1 MQVMYFFKFILIIT
15 ILVSIAS
22 CNGSI
27 SHIFEKRTPHEA
39 YGRSIRKDPAG
50 QAWLAA
56 SEKALDTNQVIDL
69 PYKLAG
75 IFKAGKPRALAL
87 RFTAKQGERI
97 DFILTKSEG
106 DSMTIFADLYRI
118 NENEK
123 SHLLA
128 VDTGV
133 TGFGFNVEET
143 TDYLLRLQP
152 ALYQSGEYH
161 LSASISPSLV
171 FPVAGSKAKTG
182 SYWGD
187 ARDGGKRNHEGIDI
201 FAPKKTPVIAAA
213 NGYVTRVAEGG
224 IGGKTVWM
232 RASEHDIHLYYAH
245 LDEQKVTDGQSVKK
259 GDTLGTVGNTGNAK
273 FTPPHLHF
281 GVYTSSGP
289 IDPLPFVNPAVR
301 IAPALKSQNLK
312 EQLVISNPR
321 SVKDERLKR
330 GTVLTPLAITK
341 DGYIVEIADGS
352 IVQIPVNA
360 VKPAET

>member
-281 GVYTSSGP
+281 GVYTSRGP

-341 DGYIVEIADGS
+341 DGYIVEVADGS

-360 VKPAET
+360 VKPAES

>member
-1 MQVMYFFKFILIIT
+1 MYFFKSIFLIA
-15 ILVSIAS
+15 ILVCAAS
-22 CNGSI
+22 CNDSI

-39 YGRSIRKDPAG
+39 YGRSIRKDPAA

-75 IFKAGKPRALAL
+75 IFKADKPRALAL

-97 DFILTKSEG
+97 DFILTKSDG
-106 DSMTIFADLYRI
+106 DSLTIFADLFRI
-118 NENEK
+118 DEDQRT
-123 SHLLA
+123 HLLA
-128 VDTGV
+128 VDTG
-133 TGFGFNVEET
+133 TSGFGFNVEET

-161 LSASISPSLV
+161 LSARISPSLG

-182 SYWGD
+182 SFWGD

-201 FAPKKTPVIAAA
+201 FAPRKTPVIAAA
-213 NGYVTRVAEGG
+213 DGYVTRVAEGG

-232 RASEHDIHLYYAH
+232 RVNEHDVHLYYAH
-245 LDEQKVTDGQSVKK
+245 LDEQKVSDGQSVKK

-281 GVYTSSGP
+281 GVYTSRGP

-301 IAPALKSQNLK
+301 IAPALKTQNLK
-312 EQLVISNPR
+312 EQLVISSPR
-321 SVKDERLKR
+321 SVKDERLKG
-330 GTVLTPLAITK
+330 GTLLTPLAITK

-360 VKPAET
+360 VKPAES

>member
-1 MQVMYFFKFILIIT
+1 MYFFKSIFIIT
-15 ILVSIAS
+15 ILVSLAS

-39 YGRSIRKDPAG
+39 YGRSIRKDPGA

-75 IFKAGKPRALAL
+75 IFKSDTPRALAL
-87 RFTAKQGERI
+87 RFPAKQGERI
-97 DFILTKSEG
+97 DFILTRSEG
-106 DSMTIFADLYRI
+106 DSITIFADLYRI

-123 SHLLA
+123 THLMA
-128 VDTGV
+128 IDTGMS
-133 TGFGFNVEET
+133 GFGFNAEET

-152 ALYQSGEYH
+152 ALYQSGEYS
-161 LSASISPSLV
+161 LSARILPSLG
-171 FPVAGSKAKTG
+171 FPVSGSKAKTG

-187 ARDGGKRNHEGIDI
+187 ARDGGRRNHEGIDI
-201 FAPKKTPVIAAA
+201 FAPRKTPVVAAA
-213 NGYVTRVAEGG
+213 DGYVTRVAEGG

-232 RASEHDIHLYYAH
+232 RASTHDIHLYYAH
-245 LDEQKVTDGQSVKK
+245 LYEQKVSDGQSVKK

-281 GVYTSSGP
+281 GVYTSRGP

-301 IAPALKSQNLK
+301 IAPALKPRNLK
-312 EQLVISNPR
+312 GQLVISNPR
-321 SVKDERLKR
+321 SVKDERLTR
-330 GTVLTPLAITK
+330 GTLLTPLAVTR
-341 DGYIVEIADGS
+341 DGYIVEVADGS
-352 IVQIPVNA
+352 ILQIPANA
-360 VKPAET
+360 VKPAES